1 MFTPQKH
8 RGRQLKNVHTHLV
21 NHLHALSSDLRASP
35 ADNTTQEETTATP
48 GVDTEKKEETAAKQ
62 KDDTDQDEV
71 CAACMR
77 VCMRICVLVCESV
90 HYVCRG
96 AG

>member
-21 NHLHALSSDLRASP
+21 NHVHALSDLRASP
-35 ADNTTQEETTATP
+35 ADNTTREETTATP
-48 GVDTEKKEETAAKQ
+48 GVDTEKKEETAAKK

-71 CAACMR
+71 CACVYACLYACMSAC
-77 VCMRICVLVCESV
+77 VCISAFCV
-90 HYVCRG
+90 
-96 AG
+96 